1 MWNSYLPANLVHE
14 AGKKN
19 INERFSS
26 HKLTALRVATKS
38 DTLTKTEEY
47 SHLLTLISFF
57 SRWEFPC

>member
-1 MWNSYLPANLVHE
+1 MRNSYLPANLVHE

-19 INERFSS
+19 INERFSC

-47 SHLLTLISFF
+47 SYLTLIS
-57 SRWEFPC
+57 SSRRWEFLC